1 MITTIFYQQN
11 FKKFLPAQP
20 IIFKKILRK
29 TPPMYAE
36 ETTTNNHIK
45 DIIAREI
52 LDSRG
57 NPTIEADV
65 ILADGTIGRAAAPSG
80 ASTGSREAIELRD
93 GDESRYFGKGVKKAV
108 ANVNSDIRSAL
119 IDTDV
124 SKQQDID
131 NKLIGLDGTHNKSK
145 LGANAT
151 LAVSLAVARAAAQS
165 QKLPLHQ
172 YIANL
177 RNQTSLSMPVP
188 MMNILNGGAHADNT
202 VDIQEFMIEPVNFT
216 SFSEALRAGTEIF
229 HSLKSV
235 LKSQGLNTAVGDEGG
250 FAPNLRSN
258 EEAITIILQAIEQ
271 AGYTAG
277 KDIYL
282 ALDCAATEF
291 YHKDSRQYVLAGE
304 GNKAF
309 SSEQFADYLANLA
322 GQYPIIS
329 IEDGLDESDWD
340 GWAYLTQKLGK
351 TIQLVGDDLFVT
363 NPKILQEG
371 IDKHIGNAI
380 LIKFNQIGTLSE
392 TLDAIYMAKK
402 NGYATVISHRSGETE
417 DSTIAD
423 LAVGTAAGQIKTGSL
438 CRSDRVAKYNQLLR
452 IEQMVTA
459 SYHGADEFIGLR
471 NPKAWPLF
479 KPWIS

>member
-1 MITTIFYQQN
+1 
-11 FKKFLPAQP
+11 
-20 IIFKKILRK
+20 
-29 TPPMYAE
+29 MYAE
-36 ETTTNNHIK
+36 ETTNNIQIK

-80 ASTGSREAIELRD
+80 ASTGSREALELRD
-93 GDESRYFGKGVKKAV
+93 GDKNRYLGKGVKKAV
-108 ANVNSDIRSAL
+108 ANVNSEIRQSLVDMDVTAQKT
-119 IDTDV
+119 IDD
-124 SKQQDID
+124 
-131 NKLIGLDGTHNKSK
+131 KLIELDGTENKEK

-151 LAVSLAVARAAAQS
+151 LAVSLAVARAAALA

-177 RNQTSLSMPVP
+177 RGQTSLSMPVP

-216 SFSEALRAGTEIF
+216 SFSEALRAGAEVF

-235 LKSQGLNTAVGDEGG
+235 LKKQGLNTAVGDEGG

-258 EEAITIILQAIEQ
+258 EEAITVIMQAIEQ
-271 AGYTAG
+271 VGYQAG

-282 ALDCAATEF
+282 ALDCASSEF
-291 YHKDSRQYVLAGE
+291 YKDGQYVLAGE

-309 SSEQFADYLANLA
+309 TSEGFADYLANLVA
-322 GQYPIIS
+322 QYPIIS

-351 TIQLVGDDLFVT
+351 TVQLVGDDLFVT

-371 IDKHIGNAI
+371 IDKQIGNAI

-392 TLDAIYMAKK
+392 TLDAIYLAKK

-459 SYHGADEFIGLR
+459 SYRGVEEFIGLR
-471 NPKAWPLF
+471 NPKA
-479 KPWIS
+479 